1 MNFVRSLIGINT
13 YKCGQIL
20 NAKFPILELKNMKPN
35 FVHCLF
41 EQSGTFKRA
50 FKELGI
56 PAWDYDIQD
65 QFGETDI
72 QADLFKNIELAYE
85 NKPSVLDGISKDDL
99 IFAFFPCIYFCE
111 ANMMFFMGT
120 NLNYKKR
127 QMSSTQIIEDIIKRD
142 ENRHR
147 YYVLLLKLFHICE
160 SRQLRLIVENP
171 YNAHHYLRFNF
182 PYKPA
187 VIDMNRRLRGDF
199 VKKPTQYFFLNCEP
213 AGKNSVQLDKVQQFT
228 RNRHAAKT
236 GGICSSDRSMISPDY
251 AHNFICDHILGIE
264 SGHTQPLLF

>member
-1 MNFVRSLIGINT
+1 MTVNF
-13 YKCGQIL
+13 
-20 NAKFPILELKNMKPN
+20 A
-35 FVHCLF
+35 HCFF

-50 FKELGI
+50 FRELGI
-56 PAWDYDIQD
+56 AAKDYDLYND
-65 QFGETDI
+65 YGETDNVV
-72 QADLFKNIELAYE
+72 DLFDEIDSAFLGLRSCIDY
-85 NKPSVLDGISKDDL
+85 ITKDDL

-127 QMSSTQIIEDIIKRD
+127 QMSKVQIIEDIMLRDRKRH
-142 ENRHR
+142 E
-147 YYVLLLKLFHICE
+147 YYMELLKLFHVCE

-187 VIDMNRRLRGDF
+187 VIDMNRRLRGDY

-251 AHNFICDHILGIE
+251 AHNFICDHILGID

>member
-1 MNFVRSLIGINT
+1 MTV
-13 YKCGQIL
+13 
-20 NAKFPILELKNMKPN
+20 N
-35 FVHCLF
+35 FVHCFF

-50 FKELGI
+50 FRELGI
-56 PAWDYDIQD
+56 AAKDYDIQNNY
-65 QFGETDI
+65 GETDVVV
-72 QADLFKNIELAYE
+72 DLFDQIEAEYVGVNTLLFQSI
-85 NKPSVLDGISKDDL
+85 KKDDL

-127 QMSSTQIIEDIIKRD
+127 QMDAPQIIEDIIKRD

-160 SRQLRLIVENP
+160 RRQLRLIVENP

-187 VIDMNRRLRGDF
+187 VIDMNRRLRGDY

-251 AHNFICDHILGIE
+251 AHNFICDHILGID